1 MKKQILVLS
10 ALVTLSA
17 LAEPINLQMPFKA
30 GRKTTVAWWESKNC
44 ELVTEKD
51 GTAVKMPNGQGIRFK
66 DAIPGKAG
74 DRLAYEI
81 TLKKKAGNL
90 SVRLGLWSKEGH
102 IGEVVGF
109 PCGIWNPERSKA
121 TSEYTTFKGEIMLKD
136 ADKPD
141 KKGIMRKVNRF
152 YLTIYAHTDS
162 RDVVVKDIK
171 INLIPKQ

>member
-66 DAIPGKAG
+66 DAIPGKVG

-81 TLKKKAGNL
+81 TLKKTAGNV
-90 SVRLGLWSKEGH
+90 SIRLGQWSKEGY
-102 IGEVVGF
+102 IGEIF
-109 PCGIWNPERSKA
+109 ALLKA
-121 TSEYTTFKGEIMLKD
+121 TPEYSTVKGEIVLKNAD
-136 ADKPD
+136 APD
-141 KKGIMRKVNRF
+141 KHGIMRKVNRF
-152 YLTIYAHTDS
+152 HLSIYAHLDS
-162 RDVVVKDIK
+162 KDVVVKDVK
-171 INLIPKQ
+171 VNLVPKQ